1 MTACAIVLVL
11 AGLVAVFAGAV
22 GADRATALRLAVES
36 PASAPAPVETP
47 ADDTAPEAASPS
59 TDPDPSPAGEP
70 APSAP
75 DEERVPDAASSTS
88 LALLPGWRVVPSQ
101 DVVEVPPGRF
111 TGGTVLQRGP
121 GTVVLVGLADPARV
135 PPRAGPAAPDPAQ
148 EEALDAEARRLADAY
163 AELLA
168 PGADTASV
176 TDNAEAIA
184 DLPTRT
190 SVRRV
195 EGGEVDG
202 ALVRVSTLAAPDRT
216 LAVLAVARPAPDLDA
231 QGDAADALVRS
242 LRLEPAP

>member
-22 GADRATALRLAVES
+22 GADRAAALRLAGES
-36 PASAPAPVETP
+36 SAGAPAAAPSDAPAP
-47 ADDTAPEAASPS
+47 SS
-59 TDPDPSPAGEP
+59 SPAEEPEP
-70 APSAP
+70 APATPS
-75 DEERVPDAASSTS
+75 EERVPDAASSTS

-111 TGGTVLQRGP
+111 AGATVLQRGE

-135 PPRAGPAAPDPAQ
+135 PPRADPAAPDPAQ
-148 EEALDAEARRLADAY
+148 EEALAAEARRLADAY

-168 PGADTASV
+168 PGAETASL
-176 TDNAEAIA
+176 TDNAEVIA

-195 EGGEVDG
+195 EGGGLDG
-202 ALVRVSTLAAPDRT
+202 ALVRVSTLAATGRT
-216 LAVLAVARPAPDLDA
+216 LTVLAVARPAPDIDA

>member
-1 MTACAIVLVL
+1 MTACASVLVL

-22 GADRATALRLAVES
+22 GADRATALRLAAESTTSAPGPVGS
-36 PASAPAPVETP
+36 PAP
-47 ADDTAPEAASPS
+47 AAS
-59 TDPDPSPAGEP
+59 SPAEEP
-70 APSAP
+70 APTSP
-75 DEERVPDAASSTS
+75 DEARVPDNASATS

-111 TGGTVLQRGP
+111 VGGTVLQRGA

-135 PPRAGPAAPDPAQ
+135 PPRADPVAPDPAQ

-176 TDNAEAIA
+176 TDDAEAIA

-195 EGGEVDG
+195 EGGGLDG
-202 ALVRVSTLAAPDRT
+202 ALVRVSTLAAPGRT
-216 LAVLAVARPAPDLDA
+216 LAVLAVARPAPDLAA

-242 LRLEPAP
+242 LRLEPASP